1 MFQPN
6 DALERARNRPTIASM
21 TELHDVGRATPPA
34 QRLDDLSAREAQ
46 ILQLVSTGLT
56 NTTVA
61 AHLGITVHAV
71 KFHLAGVYRK
81 LGVGNRTE
89 ATFLYLS
96 ALANGSGEH

>member
-6 DALERARNRPTIASM
+6 DALERRANRHTIATM
-21 TELHDVGRATPPA
+21 TELHDVGRATPAA
-34 QRLDDLSAREAQ
+34 QRLGGLSAREAQ
-46 ILQLVSTGLT
+46 ILGLVSTGLT

-61 AHLGITVHAV
+61 AQLGITVHAV

-96 ALANGSGEH
+96 TQTNGSGEH